1 MAEGLEPAWVL
12 HRRSYGDNGLLIELL
27 GLTTGRF
34 SAVVRGARR
43 KAHGGSVLALLQPF
57 SPLLVVPRGRAE
69 LKSLHQLESAG
80 PRLPLSGLPLL
91 SGLYLNELLIRVLP
105 RFDAHPSLFADYGTA
120 LECLSAVGPSSS
132 PCSTVNGAAIEGGTT
147 GLPLPAEEALRRF
160 ELALLTSL
168 GYALEF
174 DRDSDGDLIEDPFL
188 YTFDP
193 AFGFQRCVFSETE
206 ASLAGPG
213 RYGGGQ
219 LRAIDQW
226 LSHHTVLDED
236 CRHPLKTIT
245 RVALAVLLGD
255 KPLRARQLA
264 RQHMAMAGGTQ
275 AKLAL
280 ASDQQAMRLSG
291 EITE

>member
-34 SAVVRGARR
+34 SAIVRGARR
-43 KAHGGSVLALLQPF
+43 KAHGGSVVALLQPF
-57 SPLLVVPRGRAE
+57 SPLLVASRGRAE

-105 RFDAHPSLFADYGTA
+105 RFDAHPSLFADYGTV
-120 LECLSAVGPSSS
+120 LESLSAVGPPGS
-132 PCSTVNGAAIEGGTT
+132 PCLTTDGAAVQSATT
-147 GLPLPAEEALRRF
+147 ALPLPAEEALRRF

-174 DRDSDGDLIEDPFL
+174 DRDSDGDLIEDQFL

-193 AFGFQRCVFSETE
+193 ALGFQRCVFSEAQ

-219 LRAIDQW
+219 LRAIDHW

-255 KPLRARQLA
+255 KPLRARELA

-275 AKLAL
+275 TKLETV
-280 ASDQQAMRLSG
+280 SDQQAVRLSG
-291 EITE
+291 EIAE

>member
-1 MAEGLEPAWVL
+1 MAEALEPAWVL

-43 KAHGGSVLALLQPF
+43 KTHGGSVVALLQPF
-57 SPLLVVPRGRAE
+57 SPLLVAPRGRAE

-105 RFDAHPSLFADYGTA
+105 RFDAHPSLFAYYGTA
-120 LECLSAVGPSSS
+120 LESLSAVGPSSS
-132 PCSTVNGAAIEGGTT
+132 PYLTADGAAAQGGTT

-168 GYALEF
+168 GYAVEF
-174 DRDSDGDLIEDPFL
+174 DRDSDGDLIEEPFI

-193 AFGFQRCVFSETE
+193 ALGFQRCVFSVAE
-206 ASLAGPG
+206 ASSAGPG
-213 RYGGGQ
+213 RYGGRQ
-219 LRAIDQW
+219 LRAIDHW
-226 LSHHTVLDED
+226 LSHYALLDED
-236 CRHPLKTIT
+236 CRQPLKTIT

-255 KPLRARQLA
+255 KPLRARELA
-264 RQHMAMAGGTQ
+264 RQHMAMTGGTQ
-275 AKLAL
+275 TKLEL
-280 ASDQQAMRLSG
+280 ASD
-291 EITE
+291 